1 MTAFLVIIYQSISIK
16 RKEPQMNRKKILTL
30 FVLIIILTM
39 LPLSSVLAAPSQQDP
54 TPPPPESTEPI
65 VGIVTAIEVQGDPA
79 LDNVIVVVTLT
90 DTDGVV
96 QTVELTLEAATSLG
110 LVIVNPDGT
119 VVANDALIGTEIS
132 IDPTL
137 VIPEVTN
144 KVANAI
150 ADFFATLFATDAA
163 TIMAYHEEGM
173 GFGVIAQA
181 GFMAYALEGDGTM
194 MEAILL
200 AKQSGDFSTLVLPD
214 GMVVSN
220 WGELRKAVLT
230 NDKSLKNLGAIMSG
244 RANDTPKDHGKPNSE
259 KEKPD
264 KPGKNK

>member
-1 MTAFLVIIYQSISIK
+1 MRHK
-16 RKEPQMNRKKILTL
+16 RIFSL
-30 FVLIIILTM
+30 FVLIIILTL
-39 LPLSSVLAAPSQQDP
+39 LPLSSVLAAPSQQEP
-54 TPPPPESTEPI
+54 TPPPPEVTDPI
-65 VGIVTAIEVQGDPA
+65 VGTVTLIEVQGDPE
-79 LDNVIVVVTLT
+79 LGNVVVLVTLT
-90 DTDGVV
+90 DADGVT
-96 QTVELTLEAATSLG
+96 QTIVELTLEAATSLG
-110 LVIVNPDGT
+110 LVITNPDGT
-119 VVANDALIGTEIS
+119 VVGNEALIGTVIT

-137 VIPEVTN
+137 VIPEVTH

-181 GFMAYALEGDGTM
+181 GFMAYALEGDGAM

-214 GMVVSN
+214 GTVVDN
-220 WGELRKAVLT
+220 WGALRKAVLT

-244 RANDTPKDHGKPNSE
+244 RVNDTPKDHGKPDTE
-259 KEKPD
+259 KGKPEKPA
-264 KPGKNK
+264 KNK